1 MKLKLG
7 QVINSWEVLQRIVT
21 KEMPIRQS
29 YLLQE
34 NLKSLEPHARKYE
47 ERRYKLISE
56 KYGEKVLDENKKET
70 DKIEV
75 TAKNREK
82 FYGELLEL
90 QSTEIELNIYKIKF
104 SDDFKMTPQEVSIL
118 LYMIDIDDEK
128 EENKNG

>member
-7 QVINSWEVLQRIVT
+7 QVINSWEVLQRIIT
-21 KEMPIRQS
+21 KELPIKQS

-34 NLKSLEPHARKYE
+34 NFKSLEPHAKKYE
-47 ERRYKLISE
+47 ERRHKLISE
-56 KYGEKVLDENKKET
+56 KYGEKVLDNDGKET
-70 DKIEV
+70 DKMEV
-75 TAKNREK
+75 KAKNREK
-82 FYGELLEL
+82 FYNELFEL

-104 SDDFKMTPQEVSIL
+104 YDDFKMTPQEVSIL

>member
-1 MKLKLG
+1 M
-7 QVINSWEVLQRIVT
+7 
-21 KEMPIRQS
+21 
-29 YLLQE
+29 
-34 NLKSLEPHARKYE
+34 
-47 ERRYKLISE
+47 ISE
-56 KYGEKVLDENKKET
+56 KYGEKVIDSEGKET
-70 DKIEV
+70 EKMEV